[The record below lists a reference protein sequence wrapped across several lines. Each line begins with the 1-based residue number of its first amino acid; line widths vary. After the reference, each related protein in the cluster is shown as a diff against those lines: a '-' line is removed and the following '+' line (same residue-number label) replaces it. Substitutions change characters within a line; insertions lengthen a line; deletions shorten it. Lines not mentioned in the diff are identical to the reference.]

1 MEAEFRGATGTH
13 ALLWWTY
20 RIGSRNFAEGLPA
33 QLWYGVASLWTAPV
47 SAIVALRAECRP
59 DCDHARVALE
69 RFAAEAMPE
78 LLDAASRTG
87 D

>member
-1 MEAEFRGATGTH
+1 MEAEFHGATGAR

-20 RIGSRNFAEGLPA
+20 RIGSRDFTEGLPA
-33 QLWYGVASLWTAPV
+33 QLWYGVASLWSAPV
-47 SAIVALRAECRP
+47 SAIVVLRAECRP
-59 DCDHARVALE
+59 DCDPARVALE

-78 LLDAASRTG
+78 ILDAASHTG